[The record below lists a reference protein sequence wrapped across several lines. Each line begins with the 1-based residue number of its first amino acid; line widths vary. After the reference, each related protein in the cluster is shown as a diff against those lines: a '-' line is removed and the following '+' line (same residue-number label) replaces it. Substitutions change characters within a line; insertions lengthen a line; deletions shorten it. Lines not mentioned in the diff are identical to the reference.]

1 MSQDTVSQKA
11 KEILDGFDA
20 ASIDMGL
27 VYCVV
32 LEALGKRA
40 VESGNIAIMQSICE
54 SVANVDKRMRT
65 AINSVKGQSPEQSSP
80 AKGTVVMIS
89 GERYAAIEEAVLYYL
104 RSVIERPELAYLQLG
119 TEALAK
125 MVRVH
130 AEITGKT
137 PEEVRKEVSDGVAA
151 TKQEI
156 GYSRIIVKR
165 VMAPPPDWIA
175 VGGKRKYRG
184 WLIVRETEDSYLCFR
199 PDCIDYPERG
209 YEDYEATSASG
220 AKEWIDN
227 YGEEEG

>member
-1 MSQDTVSQKA
+1 MTNLEKLKAIDKAYYMLIPCVKNNVVQDYGLVLTEAPNYLAELISEAETNPAASSEPANPA
-11 KEILDGFDA
+11 KE
-20 ASIDMGL
+20 
-27 VYCVV
+27 
-32 LEALGKRA
+32 
-40 VESGNIAIMQSICE
+40 
-54 SVANVDKRMRT
+54 
-65 AINSVKGQSPEQSSP
+65 
-80 AKGTVVMIS
+80 TVVMIS
-89 GERYAAIEEAVLYYL
+89 RERYAAIEEAVLYYL
-104 RSVIERPELAYLQLG
+104 RSVIERPELAYLQVG

-156 GYSRIIVKR
+156 GYTRIIVKR

-184 WLIVRETEDSYLCFR
+184 WLIVREAEDSYLCFR

-209 YEDYEATSASG
+209 YEDYEAASAAG